1 MGKHENMKS
10 IYKKE
15 SISLDLH
22 EKSIV
27 LLVIIRIVNTLH
39 KHFPII
45 NLRCQRRPNLST
57 FISTYSHGRQI
68 PVFIY
73 PAPIHTSL
81 ERTFQHKVKPNT
93 GTTTVG
99 LDVIKPNLY

>member
-1 MGKHENMKS
+1 M
-10 IYKKE
+10 
-15 SISLDLH
+15 
-22 EKSIV
+22 
-27 LLVIIRIVNTLH
+27 H

-45 NLRCQRRPNLST
+45 NLRCQCRPNHLFDMST
-57 FISTYSHGRQI
+57 FISTYSHGQQI